1 MKPGRRQS
9 PLIRGTGANRN
20 MALTR
25 KLLLSMGI
33 EGDKIDQII
42 EAHSETVEA
51 LKDERD
57 SYREAA
63 EALPGVQKELDELKA
78 KPDDGYKEK
87 WEKEHAE
94 FEAFKEKVSKADSE
108 REKSTLYRKLL
119 ADAGV
124 DPKRLDAVMRVAD
137 LSEVAVEDGKL
148 KDAEALAESVKKEWS
163 DFIVSTG
170 TKGSEVDNP
179 PAGGDPGSKEPHSI
193 AEAMRQ
199 RMEASAS
206 HND

>member
-1 MKPGRRQS
+1 
-9 PLIRGTGANRN
+9 

-25 KLLLSMGI
+25 KLLRSMGI
-33 EGDKIDQII
+33 EDAQIDQII
-42 EAHSETVEA
+42 EAHSETVNA

-63 EALPGVQKELDELKA
+63 EALPGVQRELDELKA
-78 KPDDGYKEK
+78 KPDDGYRER
-87 WEKEHAE
+87 WEKEHAD
-94 FEAFKEKVSKADSE
+94 FEAYKEKVSKADSE
-108 REKSTLYRKLL
+108 REKRALYRKLL
-119 ADAGV
+119 QEAGV

-137 LSEVAVEDGKL
+137 LSEVAVEDGKI
-148 KDAEALAESVKKEWS
+148 KDAEALSESVKKEWS
-163 DFIVSTG
+163 DFIVQTG
-170 TKGSEVDNP
+170 TKKADVDNP